1 MKRKSPHAKPAYGAP
16 APGINTEIT
25 EIERARRKERYFDS
39 RCSLRMTMLIACS
52 VCGLL
57 EWQRTER
64 NADASHADSGLC
76 LCRHQR
82 RRFHCAAER
91 RFRLSTGGRRTS

>member
-1 MKRKSPHAKPAYGAP
+1 MKRKFPHAKPAYGAP
-16 APGINTEIT
+16 APEINTEST
-25 EIERARRKERYFDS
+25 EMGRAQRARRKERSFDS

-64 NADASHADSGLC
+64 NADASHADSGIC

-82 RRFHCAAER
+82 RRLHCAAER
-91 RFRLSTGGRRTS
+91 RFRLSA